1 MQADTN
7 APSNSTTWTMSKGQ
21 AQTIRPQT
29 AGLLRATSGRVW
41 ATRGTSATSP
51 QLRWCPDMEPGDI
64 FLRPGATLRVEAGQ
78 TVVIESWPSH
88 GNTHSRLEWEA
99 MEPSARSSHWHHAV
113 VQPAGEM
120 VQGWVL
126 LARAFGRLVKGL
138 AGYSEYLVA
147 GRGKVQTCLDSNAP

>member
-1 MQADTN
+1 
-7 APSNSTTWTMSKGQ
+7 
-21 AQTIRPQT
+21 
-29 AGLLRATSGRVW
+29 
-41 ATRGTSATSP
+41 
-51 QLRWCPDMEPGDI
+51 MEPGDI

-88 GNTHSRLEWEA
+88 GNIHSRLEWEA

-126 LARAFGRLVKGL
+126 LVRAFGRLVKGL